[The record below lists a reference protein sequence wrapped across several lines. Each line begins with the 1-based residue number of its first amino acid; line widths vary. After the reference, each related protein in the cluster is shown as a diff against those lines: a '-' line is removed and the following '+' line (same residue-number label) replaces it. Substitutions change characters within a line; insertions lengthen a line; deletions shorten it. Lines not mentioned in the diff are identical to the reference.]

1 MKPPHRTRHQS
12 HTSRSGGWLPH
23 DRAELNR
30 WLQRALDEAESG
42 RAHFQPVIEEFR
54 ALIETDPVVG
64 MYFTQMFEQQPTF
77 APPPNSG
84 DVKLKDYHQMLVV
97 LNHVLTTAPAY
108 DTTGMV
114 GFPINAILD
123 FPMITPAG
131 LAAFLLPKVNAMLGR
146 VLGAWAR
153 FLDSEASRYVLND
166 SSLGW
171 LGPDA
176 YRALRLDEIAM
187 DPRAPYA
194 GFRSWNDFFI
204 REFKPGMRPVAR
216 PEDPRAI
223 VSACESTPFC
233 ISTNA
238 KEHDRFWLKEQPY
251 SLRQMLCGQHVDA
264 FVGGTVYQAFL
275 SAENYH
281 RWHSPVSGTIVGI
294 EHVAGSYY
302 AEAAAEGF
310 DPLGPNN
317 SQGYLAHV
325 ATRVLIF
332 IEADYAGIGLLCV
345 IPIGMAEVSSCRVT
359 VEVGQHVGKGDQ
371 LGYFQF
377 GGSTHCVVF
386 RPGVIAAFA
395 LAAIPQGP
403 HGSQSQVVRVNS
415 LVATAR

>member
-1 MKPPHRTRHQS
+1 VKPHHHARHQS
-12 HTSRSGGWLPH
+12 QTSRSGGWLPH

-30 WLQRALDEAESG
+30 WLQRTLEDAESG
-42 RAHFQPVIEEFR
+42 HVHFVPVVDEFR
-54 ALIETDPVVG
+54 ELIETDAVVG
-64 MYFTQMFEQQPTF
+64 MYFTQMFEQQPAF

-84 DVKLKDYHQMLVV
+84 DVKLRNYRQMLVV
-97 LNHVLTTAPAY
+97 LNHVLTTAPTY
-108 DTTGMV
+108 NTTGMV

-131 LAAFLLPKVNAMLGR
+131 LAAFLLPTVNRMLGR
-146 VLGAWAR
+146 VLGEWAR

-166 SSLGW
+166 SPLGW

-187 DPRAPYA
+187 DPHAPYA

-238 KEHDRFWLKEQPY
+238 KEQDAFWLKAQPY
-251 SLRQMLCGQHVDA
+251 SLRQMLCGHHVGE

-281 RWHSPVSGTIVGI
+281 RWHSPVSGRIVRI
-294 EHVAGSYY
+294 EHVPGSYY

-325 ATRVLIF
+325 ATRALIF

-345 IPIGMAEVSSCRVT
+345 IAIGMAEVSSCLVT
-359 VEVGQHVGKGDQ
+359 VAVGQHVEKGEQ
-371 LGYFQF
+371 LGHFQF

-386 RPGVIAAFA
+386 RPGVVAEFA
-395 LAAIPQGP
+395 LEAIPQGP
-403 HGSQSQVVRVNS
+403 HGAQSPVVRVNS
-415 LVATAR
+415 LIATAR